1 MYYILIK
8 SYFHNVPSVSYVKK
22 YHTIFFMNALMHK
35 IYGTNFDYIF
45 QKKLHYQLQCAIFG
59 FTDVLDH
66 NYLLVNHL
74 LLIFKYNVYNSR
86 VNNTFNL
93 QNLKFVISKIKYIEE
108 ATSENDFKIIERF
121 QISGNELIN
130 SSSHKETLRVKK
142 AGAKLFYIIILS
154 SILLLLIIISII
166 YTI

>member
-1 MYYILIK
+1 M
-8 SYFHNVPSVSYVKK
+8 
-22 YHTIFFMNALMHK
+22 
-35 IYGTNFDYIF
+35 
-45 QKKLHYQLQCAIFG
+45 
-59 FTDVLDH
+59 
-66 NYLLVNHL
+66 
-74 LLIFKYNVYNSR
+74 YNSR

-154 SILLLLIIISII
+154 SILLLIIIISII
-166 YTI
+166 NTI